1 MPTIQIK
8 RANLAST
15 IQATALADGEFAYA
29 KDTGKLYIG
38 TNGTTGGNIIVNPDA
53 EAADEAAKLSVARA
67 FSISG
72 DGTAPAVNFDG
83 TAAVDLVLTLANS
96 GVTAGTYTKVTVD
109 QKGRVTGSATLE
121 VSDLPDIP
129 HTKVTGLGTAATVNT
144 GTTEGTI
151 PVIGAGDTLAASL
164 IPDLS
169 GTYIAASLKGQA
181 NGVAELDATGK
192 VPAAQLP
199 AYVDDVVDS
208 YVRAEGTALAA
219 DWLSE
224 TDDGAA
230 LTPEGDKIYVIV
242 SEGEY
247 QNRTYRWSGST
258 YVEISASLALGTT
271 ASTAFR
277 GDYGNTIYNATING
291 QLVRDNVTLDAAD
304 VGADPTGSAA
314 AVLGTA
320 GDQMTDN
327 TVYGAQAHAAH
338 AVDLAEAA
346 QEAADGKV
354 ASVTAGD
361 GSVTVAG
368 TATAPTVAVK
378 VSATGGNALS
388 LTADGLFAQ
397 NTTYTSGNGINIS
410 GTTISAVVAAGN
422 GLSLTS
428 SGVTLAAATETTLGA
443 TRGDGASIV
452 NTAGVLS
459 VGTIDCGVIS

>member
-8 RANLAST
+8 RANLAAT
-15 IQATALADGEFAYA
+15 IAATALADGEFAYA

-38 TNGTTGGNIIVNPDA
+38 TNGTTAGNIIVNPDA
-53 EAADEAAKLSVARA
+53 EAADEASKLSVARA

-109 QKGRVTGSATLE
+109 EKGRVTGSATLE
-121 VSDLPDIP
+121 ITDLPDIP

-144 GTTEGTI
+144 GTTEGTV

-169 GTYIAASLKGQA
+169 GTYIAATQKGQA
-181 NGVAELDATGK
+181 NGVAELDSTGK

-208 YVRAEGTALAA
+208 YVRAGGTALAA

-224 TDDGAA
+224 TDGGEA
-230 LTPEGDKIYVIV
+230 LTPEDGKIYVIV

-271 ASTAFR
+271 SSTAFR

-291 QLVRDNVTLDAAD
+291 QLVRDNVTLDYED
-304 VGADPTGSAA
+304 VGADQAGSAA

-320 GDQMTDN
+320 GDQMTQN
-327 TVYGAQAHAAH
+327 TVYGAQAHAAY
-338 AVDLAEAA
+338 AEDLAQSAA
-346 QEAADGKV
+346 ESADAKV

-361 GSVTVAG
+361 GSVTIGG

-388 LTADGLFAQ
+388 LQGDGLFAQ
-397 NTTYTSGNGINIS
+397 NTTYTAGNGINIS

-428 SGVTLAAATETTLGA
+428 SGVTLAAATGTTLGA
-443 TRGDGASIV
+443 TRGDGTSIT
-452 NTAGVLS
+452 NAAGVLS
-459 VGTIDCGVIS
+459 VGTIDCGVIE

>member
-8 RANLAST
+8 RANLAAT
-15 IQATALADGEFAYA
+15 IQTTALADGEFAYA

-38 TNGTTGGNIIVNPDA
+38 TNGTTAGNIIVNPDA

-109 QKGRVTGSATLE
+109 EKGRVTGSATLE
-121 VSDLPDIP
+121 ISDLPDIP
-129 HTKVTGLGTAATVNT
+129 YTKVTGLGTAATVNT

-169 GTYIAASLKGQA
+169 GTYIAATQKGQA
-181 NGVAELDATGK
+181 NGVAELDSNGM

-199 AYVDDVVDS
+199 AYVDDVIDS
-208 YVRAEGTALAA
+208 YVRAGGTALAA

-224 TDDGAA
+224 TDGGEA
-230 LTPEGDKIYVIV
+230 LTPEDGKIYVIV

-271 ASTAFR
+271 SSTAFR

-291 QLVRDNVTLDAAD
+291 QLVRDNITLDYED
-304 VGADPTGSAA
+304 VGADQSGAAA

-320 GDQMTDN
+320 EDQMTDN

-346 QEAADGKV
+346 QSAADGKV

-361 GSVTVAG
+361 GSVTVGG
-368 TATAPTVAVK
+368 TVTAPTVAVK

-388 LTADGLFAQ
+388 LQGDGLFAQ
-397 NTTYTSGNGINIS
+397 DTTYTGGNGINIS

-428 SGVTLAAATETTLGA
+428 SGVTLAAATDTTLGA
-443 TRGDGASIV
+443 VRGDTTSII
-452 NTAGVLS
+452 NAAGVLS

>member
-1 MPTIQIK
+1 M
-8 RANLAST
+8 
-15 IQATALADGEFAYA
+15 
-29 KDTGKLYIG
+29 
-38 TNGTTGGNIIVNPDA
+38 
-53 EAADEAAKLSVARA
+53 
-67 FSISG
+67 
-72 DGTAPAVNFDG
+72 
-83 TAAVDLVLTLANS
+83 
-96 GVTAGTYTKVTVD
+96 
-109 QKGRVTGSATLE
+109 
-121 VSDLPDIP
+121 
-129 HTKVTGLGTAATVNT
+129 
-144 GTTEGTI
+144 
-151 PVIGAGDTLAASL
+151 
-164 IPDLS
+164 
-169 GTYIAASLKGQA
+169 
-181 NGVAELDATGK
+181 
-192 VPAAQLP
+192 
-199 AYVDDVVDS
+199 DDVVDS

-224 TDDGAA
+224 TDNGAA

-277 GDYGNTIYNATING
+277 GDYGQQIYDSTING
-291 QLVRDNVTLDAAD
+291 KNVRDNPTLTYTD
-304 VGADPTGSAA
+304 VGADQSGAAA

-338 AVDLAEAA
+338 AVELAEAA

-354 ASVTAGD
+354 ASVTAGN
-361 GSVTVAG
+361 GSVTVGG

-388 LTADGLFAQ
+388 LKGDGLFAQ